1 MHSNHHDRHGKDN
14 KLIVWKLTEQ
24 DEPNMS
30 VALPVDD
37 PESHRQQ
44 PWLLHVLH
52 VNTLNF
58 CSFAFCKSQGQIES
72 TDSNVPAL
80 VEAANELLIA
90 LPNTINS
97 ESVS

>member
-1 MHSNHHDRHGKDN
+1 MHTRHGKDD

-24 DEPNMS
+24 DESNMS

-37 PESHRQQ
+37 PGSHRKQ
-44 PWLLHVLH
+44 PWVLHILH

-58 CSFAFCKSQGQIES
+58 CSFAYCKSQGQLGPSHLAELAM
-72 TDSNVPAL
+72 TEEV
-80 VEAANELLIA
+80 NELLIA
-90 LPNTINS
+90 LPNTISS